1 MQEKLIWKKILVL
14 FFAKIQENCVKWLM
28 LNIIIALN
36 LGKMVIHNFINLFQ
50 VLKNEKKKYKPDNQ
64 QLSIIFATEI
74 NKPNQINIGN

>member
-1 MQEKLIWKKILVL
+1 
-14 FFAKIQENCVKWLM
+14 
-28 LNIIIALN
+28 
-36 LGKMVIHNFINLFQ
+36 MVIHNFINLFQ